1 METKR
6 RNDEMPDKGLVRA
19 LVRRGS
25 ISDRSPAV
33 ARRTRHLRGTTM
45 CERCGAVYSAK
56 RWLRATPDQQ
66 QWPIGL
72 AWTVCPACRQAE
84 EGEYF
89 GRILIRGDAAARNED
104 AIRRRMEHVAE
115 RAQWTQLQRRI
126 ISVERL
132 GDDLEVLTT
141 SQKLAHRLVRSL
153 LGAFGGAATYGWSD
167 RDGELLATWQWEGE
181 VAPFAPSPAPA
192 IDRPPAH
199 VDLEIQSRHTEVDPH
214 WRNLIERTIARWA
227 ERYPELRRIH
237 ATLQHGRHRHG
248 SEQAAFVAN
257 YPGDTLRVEKQ
268 GESMRDAIH
277 AALIAL
283 GRELRQAQEARRRIT
298 KTPGARPE
306 GSIKRIFRDGGYGF
320 ILLDRGRT
328 AYFHRKSLHD
338 ALRFESL
345 RPGMPVEV
353 ELEEGRDGLQASRVF
368 PVGNRRGF

>member
-1 METKR
+1 MTDGDVATYIALTGDR
-6 RNDEMPDKGLVRA
+6 RPLHCASTFAHALGYRQHTINDWLVFHI
-19 LVRRGS
+19 VFGKTVGE
-25 ISDRSPAV
+25 ISLNAV
-33 ARRTRHLRGTTM
+33 A
-45 CERCGAVYSAK
+45 
-56 RWLRATPDQQ
+56 
-66 QWPIGL
+66 
-72 AWTVCPACRQAE
+72 
-84 EGEYF
+84 
-89 GRILIRGDAAARNED
+89 N
-104 AIRRRMEHVAE
+104 
-115 RAQWTQLQRRI
+115 
-126 ISVERL
+126 L
-132 GDDLEVLTT
+132 GY
-141 SQKLAHRLVRSL
+141 A
-153 LGAFGGAATYGWSD
+153 
-167 RDGELLATWQWEGE
+167 DGHFL
-181 VAPFAPSPAPA
+181 SP
-192 IDRPPAH
+192 
-199 VDLEIQSRHTEVDPH
+199 V
-214 WRNLIERTIARWA
+214 
-227 ERYPELRRIH
+227 
-237 ATLQHGRHRHG
+237 
-248 SEQAAFVAN
+248 